1 MIYSITAQSL
11 TPIGDLSKLNATCGV
26 FHQLVRAASERSAI
40 ETAMETIAG
49 YYTDSNEG
57 KAICNY
63 DVHTVTVMDE
73 SAHIINH
80 YWGFKGHE
88 V

>member
-1 MIYSITAQSL
+1 MIYSITAQTL
-11 TPIGDLSKLNATCGV
+11 TPIGDISMLNATCGV
-26 FHQLVRAASERSAI
+26 YHQLVRAASERSAI
-40 ETAMETIAG
+40 ETAMEKIAG
-49 YYTDSNEG
+49 TYKDSTVG
-57 KAICNY
+57 KAVCNY
-63 DVHTVTVMDE
+63 DAQTVTVLDE